1 MIETKIASKAYSKEQ
16 SNLASWKSY
25 IELLTLQDA
34 QKGAKQI
41 GLDYIGMYDS
51 SYVKTSIHHN

>member
-1 MIETKIASKAYSKEQ
+1 MEQ
-16 SNLASWKSY
+16 EQIYEGLNTQ
-25 IELLTLQDA
+25 ELLTLQDA